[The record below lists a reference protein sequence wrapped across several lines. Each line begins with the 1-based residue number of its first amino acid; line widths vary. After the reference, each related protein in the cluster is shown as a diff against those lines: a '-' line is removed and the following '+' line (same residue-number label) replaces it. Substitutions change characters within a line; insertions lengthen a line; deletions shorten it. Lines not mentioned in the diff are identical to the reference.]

1 MKNKTLAILL
11 ALLLGGIGGHQFYL
25 GNNGKGILYLIFCW
39 TFIPVLI
46 TVIDIILLLMMS
58 EDKFNNKYNKN
69 VTIQPIVQNFHHY
82 HNSPE
87 PAFIKNNQL
96 SKEETKQQDDSKAYL
111 SYIKNTD
118 LESIENGNYSEH
130 SYEWYIQ
137 QLIIQ
142 FRSSLVFQNKE
153 DSPNYNT
160 FKEYEYTVNQINHSR
175 NIPNINYWDYF
186 SAFLN

>member
-1 MKNKTLAILL
+1 MKNKTVAILL
-11 ALLLGGIGGHQFYL
+11 ALLLGGLGGHQFYL

-39 TFIPVLI
+39 TFIPVI
-46 TVIDIILLLMMS
+46 IAVIDIIILLLMS
-58 EDKFNNKYNKN
+58 ENNFNNKYNKN
-69 VTIQPIVQNFHHY
+69 ATIQPIVQNFHHY

-87 PAFIKNNQL
+87 PAVINNNQL
-96 SKEETKQQDDSKAYL
+96 SKEETNQQDDSKAYL

-137 QLIIQ
+137 QMIKNFRTALQ
-142 FRSSLVFQNKE
+142 FPNKE
-153 DSPNYNT
+153 DAPNYSI
-160 FKEYEYTVNQINHSR
+160 FKQYENKVNHINSSR
-175 NIPNINYWDYF
+175 NIPEINYWDYF